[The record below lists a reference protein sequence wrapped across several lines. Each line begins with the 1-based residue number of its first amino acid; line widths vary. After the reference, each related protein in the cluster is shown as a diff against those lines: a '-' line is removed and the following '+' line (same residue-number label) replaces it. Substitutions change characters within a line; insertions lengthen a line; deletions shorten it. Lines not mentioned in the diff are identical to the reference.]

1 MQITAP
7 ARLPTMVPKFWL
19 LPIVNCLNCSW
30 GVTKKAWPSKT
41 QSFRNIFLI
50 FCRKSKERN
59 FDQDFYSL
67 NWLNWLPLKWL
78 ILLQKRNETYMFAT
92 PFPTLLS
99 FLPLPLESVKAEGRT
114 GVPNFLASTGYH
126 SLWGFAREHALLLSS
141 LAIREAE
148 SLTSH

>member
-7 ARLPTMVPKFWL
+7 ARLPTMVPKFWF
-19 LPIVNCLNCSW
+19 LPIVNCLSCSW
-30 GVTKKAWPSKT
+30 GVTKKHDQAKRKALEIYS
-41 QSFRNIFLI
+41 RL

-99 FLPLPLESVKAEGRT
+99 FLPLPPESVKAEGRT

-141 LAIREAE
+141 WAIREAE